1 VVGVKASR
9 LTPWNIL
16 WLILAVLYF
25 LVPLWGTLE
34 FSLETGVGKYGFDA
48 YRQILN
54 DSQFWDS
61 FLFSFKLAVAT
72 VAVSTILM
80 VPTVYWVHL
89 RLPKIRPVMDFLA
102 ILPFVVPPIVLAVGV
117 EQLFHPFIWLIS
129 GPQILVFVYVILVLP
144 FTYRSLDA
152 GMRSIDLQTLTEAAQ
167 SVGAR
172 GSTVLLS
179 VILPNL
185 VYAMLSAAFLSLTLV
200 MGEYTISSLLLF
212 NTFPVYIQYVG
223 DTQAQPAAALAM
235 ISLLLT
241 WAAMLGILL
250 IGRGVGRRQVQV
262 GGAR

>member
-1 VVGVKASR
+1 VKASR

-16 WLILAVLYF
+16 WLLLAVLYF
-25 LVPLWGTLE
+25 VVPLWGTLE
-34 FSLETGVGKYGFDA
+34 FSLETGPGKYGFDA
-48 YRQILN
+48 YRHILN
-54 DSQFWDS
+54 DPQFKDS
-61 FLFSFKLAVAT
+61 FFFSLKLAVAT

-80 VPTVYWVHL
+80 VPTVYWVNL
-89 RLPKIRPVMDFLA
+89 RLPKLRPIIDFLA

-117 EQLFHPFIWLIS
+117 EQLFHPFTWLTS

-152 GMRSIDLQTLTEAAQ
+152 GMRSIDLKTLTEAAQ

-172 GSTVLLS
+172 GGTVLMR

-185 VYAMLSAAFLSLTLV
+185 RYAVLSAAFLSLTLV

-212 NTFPVYIQYVG
+212 NTFSVYIQYVG

-235 ISLLLT
+235 ISFVVT

-262 GGAR
+262 GAAR